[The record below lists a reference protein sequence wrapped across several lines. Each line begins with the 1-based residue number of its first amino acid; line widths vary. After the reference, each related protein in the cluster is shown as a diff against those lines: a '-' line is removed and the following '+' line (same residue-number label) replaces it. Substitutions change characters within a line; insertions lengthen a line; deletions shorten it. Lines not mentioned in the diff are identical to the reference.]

1 MIIDEIK
8 NVINSSLKENNFPLI
23 DYNIDQSKF
32 LKFGD
37 FNTNVAMVLKKENG
51 FKEMNPI
58 EIANKIVEKIDNS
71 FFFKIEVVKPGFIN
85 FTMKSNTFKT
95 LFFEINKEKDNFPNF
110 PRKNEIA
117 SIEYVSAN
125 PTGYLHIGHGRNAM
139 FGEVTSRLYDKVGY
153 DVIRDYVVNDAGN
166 QMNILASSVLV
177 RYLQSYNL
185 PVELPQDSYHGEEIV
200 YVANKLKE
208 KYADKFIN
216 LKIND
221 QFLIEDDDSRFE
233 IRWFAR
239 NILLD
244 QIKNDLSKLDIY
256 IDEYFSEQSTHDEP
270 KKIEH
275 LLDKL
280 KDSLYKKD
288 GALWFKSTNY
298 LDDKDRVLIK
308 SNGLMT
314 YFLPD
319 IYYHDYKFTRNE
331 KVTQAVIVL
340 GSDHYGYTNRVKA
353 VLTALGHKNIDEKY
367 KFLFIQMVKLTK
379 NGQEFKM
386 SKRSGQSLVLSDLI
400 ELLGKEITKWNLIS
414 ASNNSHLEI
423 DIDVATKE
431 DNNNSYYYI
440 KYANVRA
447 NKILEKANFVFKDNL
462 NYDSLNSEV
471 ERNLINAMQFFKQ
484 TIIYTFKN
492 LDIQKL
498 VNYVLTVAKL
508 IHTYLEQLRIDKKIA
523 DQQLTLIYCAQIVL
537 KNTLNLL
544 NIKI

>member
-1 MIIDEIK
+1 
-8 NVINSSLKENNFPLI
+8 
-23 DYNIDQSKF
+23 
-32 LKFGD
+32 
-37 FNTNVAMVLKKENG
+37 
-51 FKEMNPI
+51 
-58 EIANKIVEKIDNS
+58 
-71 FFFKIEVVKPGFIN
+71 
-85 FTMKSNTFKT
+85 
-95 LFFEINKEKDNFPNF
+95 
-110 PRKNEIA
+110 
-117 SIEYVSAN
+117 
-125 PTGYLHIGHGRNAM
+125 
-139 FGEVTSRLYDKVGY
+139 
-153 DVIRDYVVNDAGN
+153 
-166 QMNILASSVLV
+166 
-177 RYLQSYNL
+177 
-185 PVELPQDSYHGEEIV
+185 
-200 YVANKLKE
+200 
-208 KYADKFIN
+208 
-216 LKIND
+216 
-221 QFLIEDDDSRFE
+221 
-233 IRWFAR
+233 
-239 NILLD
+239 
-244 QIKNDLSKLDIY
+244 
-256 IDEYFSEQSTHDEP
+256 
-270 KKIEH
+270 
-275 LLDKL
+275 
-280 KDSLYKKD
+280 
-288 GALWFKSTNY
+288 
-298 LDDKDRVLIK
+298 
-308 SNGLMT
+308 
-314 YFLPD
+314 
-319 IYYHDYKFTRNE
+319 
-331 KVTQAVIVL
+331 
-340 GSDHYGYTNRVKA
+340 
-353 VLTALGHKNIDEKY
+353 
-367 KFLFIQMVKLTK
+367 MVKLTK